1 MIVSID
7 DDGLKLTVIAY
18 MKSLTAALAE
28 SIVMMLYVFW
38 WKRVMGK

>member
-7 DDGLKLTVIAY
+7 DDGLELAVIAY